1 MKLITISLLLLFS
14 VVNSAIS
21 QERLEKLGLISEL
34 VYLKN
39 STENTAIRILKDST
53 IQESTK
59 IKFIDSYNT
68 LKTMS
73 DQWILQLIADMSR
86 KKSTKK
92 FKRLNQILTERSI
105 KNITQQGYEKK
116 PIKIYLENLK
126 IIYEK
131 HQELLSTKRNI
142 VEIDPLS
149 IKQITDVLT
158 SISSI

>member
-86 KKSTKK
+86 KKA
-92 FKRLNQILTERSI
+92 RR
-105 KNITQQGYEKK
+105 
-116 PIKIYLENLK
+116 NLK
-126 IIYEK
+126 
-131 HQELLSTKRNI
+131 
-142 VEIDPLS
+142 D
-149 IKQITDVLT
+149 
-158 SISSI
+158 